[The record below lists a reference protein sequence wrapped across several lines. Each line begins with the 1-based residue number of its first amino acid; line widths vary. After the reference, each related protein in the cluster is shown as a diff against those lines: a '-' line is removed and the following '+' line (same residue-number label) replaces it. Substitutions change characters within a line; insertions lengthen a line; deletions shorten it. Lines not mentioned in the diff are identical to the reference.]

1 MYARI
6 PVVLAILLLFLL
18 AGATNSDAAPST
30 ADRANEVTLAQSP
43 SERARSV
50 SGVAPVLTAPA
61 PMSLPQGTTA
71 DQYLYAT
78 DGDGDPITFSK
89 SFGPAFMTVTT
100 IDPGRGSATGNVH
113 LAPSFADQGVVN
125 GGISVSDGIFAY
137 AAMLEITVTGP
148 DRPPVL
154 AQPSPMSGRAGQTLD
169 QELTATDPD
178 GDLLSF
184 VKVSGPAYM
193 LVQTIEA
200 AGSGAMGV
208 VHLATTTRDSGS
220 TTATVGAS
228 DGQLM
233 DQRSFSITI
242 RANTAPQI
250 EPIDTLFVTPGST
263 VDRSVFASDVEGDSI
278 ILSKAFGPAWMT
290 VSTVSRG
297 LGFASGNIHLT
308 VSPENWKGH
317 RAAVAASDGVLQAQS
332 WFTIVV
338 HPIPN
343 SAPILSQPADM
354 TVLLGEVV
362 EQKVTATDPDGDRVS
377 ITKVS
382 GPEYVTVSHFPYR
395 ATAIIQASPGAG
407 DLGSATATI
416 RATDDWEGLADT
428 KSFTVNV
435 LAGDFPPPCGAS
447 AFIPLTTTFTFRDLT
462 PPFQSTMEVQ
472 TADLNGDG
480 VLDLVAEFAE
490 PGQVI
495 AALGAGDGTFGE
507 STDLIAERW
516 PASGAIADFNRDGI
530 LDVAISNYMSNNV
543 SVFLGDG
550 TGGFGP
556 KQNFRVGASA
566 PNSIAAVDVNRD
578 GKIDLVTA
586 NGQYGVLY
594 GVGDGSFVLTYTS
607 HDDPSFPGSDLAAP
621 DLNGDGAPDLV
632 VVHPE
637 EYYSEPKITV
647 FLNNGSGGYGS
658 GTDYAVGAYPRAVA
672 AADLNE
678 DGKVDIAVTSAR
690 SNYVSVFLGVGNGTL
705 GPRRNFTTRAGPS
718 QIAILDVNGDNH
730 LDLAI
735 TNLATNLESSSVS
748 VLLGDGSGAFG
759 SRTDVPAGG
768 APYGIVSGDFD
779 GDLRS
784 DLAVANSTG
793 SVTTLLNHCAP
804 PRDHPPV
811 VTAPKVVSG
820 AEGSEI
826 TFSISA
832 NDPDGPAISSLTADF
847 SGLPV
852 GNKATCTP
860 GSSDTGGV
868 FRWTPGFDDSRPTS
882 YFVTFTAANVLSASA
897 TTKITVTA
905 ASVVTVCQARA
916 FTTDGKGGIR
926 LGGGKEHRCV
936 NLEPV
941 GGSFRLGTVDV
952 TSIVMKSHNT
962 GSVEEIGA
970 SEVAAGGDRDGNG
983 VQ

>member
-1 MYARI
+1 
-6 PVVLAILLLFLL
+6 
-18 AGATNSDAAPST
+18 
-30 ADRANEVTLAQSP
+30 
-43 SERARSV
+43 
-50 SGVAPVLTAPA
+50 
-61 PMSLPQGTTA
+61 
-71 DQYLYAT
+71 
-78 DGDGDPITFSK
+78 
-89 SFGPAFMTVTT
+89 
-100 IDPGRGSATGNVH
+100 
-113 LAPSFADQGVVN
+113 
-125 GGISVSDGIFAY
+125 
-137 AAMLEITVTGP
+137 
-148 DRPPVL
+148 
-154 AQPSPMSGRAGQTLD
+154 
-169 QELTATDPD
+169 
-178 GDLLSF
+178 
-184 VKVSGPAYM
+184 
-193 LVQTIEA
+193 
-200 AGSGAMGV
+200 
-208 VHLATTTRDSGS
+208 
-220 TTATVGAS
+220 
-228 DGQLM
+228 
-233 DQRSFSITI
+233 
-242 RANTAPQI
+242 
-250 EPIDTLFVTPGST
+250 
-263 VDRSVFASDVEGDSI
+263 
-278 ILSKAFGPAWMT
+278 
-290 VSTVSRG
+290 
-297 LGFASGNIHLT
+297 
-308 VSPENWKGH
+308 
-317 RAAVAASDGVLQAQS
+317 
-332 WFTIVV
+332 
-338 HPIPN
+338 
-343 SAPILSQPADM
+343 
-354 TVLLGEVV
+354 
-362 EQKVTATDPDGDRVS
+362 
-377 ITKVS
+377 
-382 GPEYVTVSHFPYR
+382 
-395 ATAIIQASPGAG
+395 
-407 DLGSATATI
+407 
-416 RATDDWEGLADT
+416 
-428 KSFTVNV
+428 
-435 LAGDFPPPCGAS
+435 
-447 AFIPLTTTFTFRDLT
+447 
-462 PPFQSTMEVQ
+462 TMEVQ
-472 TADLNGDG
+472 PADLNGDG

-594 GVGDGSFVLTYTS
+594 GVGDVSFVLTYTA
-607 HDDPSFPGSDLAAP
+607 HDDPSFPESDLAAP
-621 DLNGDGAPDLV
+621 DLNGDGARDLV

-811 VTAPKVVSG
+811 
-820 AEGSEI
+820 
-826 TFSISA
+826 
-832 NDPDGPAISSLTADF
+832 
-847 SGLPV
+847 
-852 GNKATCTP
+852 
-860 GSSDTGGV
+860 
-868 FRWTPGFDDSRPTS
+868 
-882 YFVTFTAANVLSASA
+882 
-897 TTKITVTA
+897 
-905 ASVVTVCQARA
+905 
-916 FTTDGKGGIR
+916 
-926 LGGGKEHRCV
+926 
-936 NLEPV
+936 
-941 GGSFRLGTVDV
+941 
-952 TSIVMKSHNT
+952 
-962 GSVEEIGA
+962 
-970 SEVAAGGDRDGNG
+970 
-983 VQ
+983 